1 MSIAQ
6 HTHTMLILTQHRE
19 TSPIALPGFSAV
31 FVLGDAAVC
40 REGVLFLNVRYVEG
54 PI

>member
-1 MSIAQ
+1 MTKMSPTQ
-6 HTHTMLILTQHRE
+6 MLILTQHRE

-31 FVLGDAAVC
+31 FVLGDAAV
-40 REGVLFLNVRYVEG
+40 GGQGILFLNVRYVEG